1 MNKAESKYFH
11 TAVRM
16 DEALIAL
23 LEKKNFDYITV
34 KEICEN
40 AGINRST
47 FYLHYETIG
56 DLLQE
61 SIEYMNRKC
70 FERFPEKNI
79 SALIQT
85 GTVEDLLLVREEYLI
100 PYLSFIREN
109 KRLFYTAVTKAAV
122 LNGAD
127 TFAYIS
133 KNIIVPILTRFHYPP
148 DEIGYV
154 IAFYVN
160 GLIAVVMEW
169 IKNDCR
175 EEIPVIIGIIHKVT
189 LPNGNGVL
197 SLEQAR
203 AVVDSQDSAAPH
215 SGGAPG

>member
-1 MNKAESKYFH
+1 MNKAESKYFN
-11 TAVRM
+11 TAVRI
-16 DEALIAL
+16 DEAFIAL
-23 LEKKNFDYITV
+23 LEKKDFDYITV
-34 KEICEN
+34 KEICEK

-56 DLLQE
+56 DLLHE

-70 FERFPEKNI
+70 FASFHGKDASPVI
-79 SALIQT
+79 GS
-85 GTVEDLLLVREEYLI
+85 GSVEDLILVREEYLT
-100 PYLSFIREN
+100 PYLTFVKDN
-109 KRLFYTAVTKAAV
+109 KSLFRTAVTKSSV

-133 KNIIVPILTRFHYPP
+133 KNIIAPILMRFHYPA

-154 IAFYVN
+154 TAFYVN

-175 EEIPVIIGIIHKVT
+175 EEIPMMIGIIHKVT

-203 AVVDSQDSAAPH
+203 FIVDSKDARHPH
-215 SGGAPG
+215 SGGTSE